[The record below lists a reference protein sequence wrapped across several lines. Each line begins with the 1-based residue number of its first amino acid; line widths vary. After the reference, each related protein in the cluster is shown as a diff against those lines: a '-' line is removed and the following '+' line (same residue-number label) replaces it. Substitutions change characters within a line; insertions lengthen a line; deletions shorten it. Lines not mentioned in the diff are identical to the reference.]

1 MFTSSPLLCRTVIL
15 LLFLATVP
23 LAAQA
28 PLKPTDWYL
37 YGPSYVTGWK
47 TQMVFDSRGRGWLGG
62 VAPGLTRAGLAH
74 FDGRTWSIREDFPVV
89 TKRTYVLDIDEH
101 DRPWVLPFAPYEPGG
116 DARDGFELWYLD
128 HGQWRSRAIPESGIW
143 PQAMAVFDNQSI
155 MIVGNNRRILTIDGA
170 QTFLTQV
177 APNQRVAAM
186 PESEAQT
193 LHFMNVEMRNRH
205 HGFASGS
212 NGLVAEYRDGQWTM
226 LDMPGEL
233 EDRYFHSM
241 DLDQR
246 GALWLCAEAA
256 IARYSEGTWTLWRDL
271 PARGRIRDICMLPDG
286 GGYAIGRNG
295 VMLFFDGNTWK
306 KIVLPGIGHA
316 AAIEHDQRDNLW
328 ILANEQIFKNTDTNP
343 PKLEESHI
351 SQLPPFNPS
360 NHQLVFTD
368 VAGTGKLDLVY
379 SDEQTL
385 WRYANQGLGLFAT
398 PTKLWE
404 APAQGAITSVAAA
417 GLYDGDRPE
426 WLVISNLPG
435 FNPVLS
441 LAAERPRVLQRDL
454 SRDETRC
461 LPFVQ
466 QIVDLDNDGDLD
478 FYFAYQVNSSIDH
491 RILENR
497 NGRFRMRRD
506 VLQTTTSGFL
516 NWVDIDNDGDADAVD
531 LGFSRDVLIAYRNDG
546 NFQFT
551 SIADAVGM
559 VDTQGFGFG
568 STLFVD
574 LDRDGDLDIIAARTH
589 LEAWTNNGKGFF
601 EAVHNSFPEIDFKPD
616 DYPVLVDLGDLNHNG
631 YPEISLTSS
640 TTKTHML
647 LTRGADGRWQ
657 DVATQMLVKPP
668 YAFVSS
674 ADFDNDG
681 DLDLVGVAQNRL
693 KVYKNQIQR
702 GHSITVHLTG
712 PPANRDAIGA
722 EIRVFNQRQNG
733 ESHLIGSKQIYQ
745 WRGAH
750 NTTTL
755 SRNHHF
761 ATNDPGPHRI
771 EVRFS
776 DGTRQTQTGVL
787 PGTRSEIAALAA
799 WRDPLHELAYRIRLS
814 PLFLTP
820 WLEIIKA
827 LLFLGTLALCYRLL
841 IRRKTTPFSTPFR
854 LFAAVLVPLYGLI
867 SLAVAHRS
875 SAEQLITVASFG
887 LGLAVISLL
896 ECGLPAWYRAHF
908 IGPYKIL
915 GIVGEGG
922 MGVVYRARD
931 VVRNRIVALK
941 TFPAELTADR
951 EVRKRFQREAAILKS
966 LQHPNIV
973 PVYETGEFDGRG
985 FIAMAL
991 LQGVTLKRIISEQKQ
1006 INWRTSLDIFTA
1018 VAKALDYIHSQGIQH
1033 RDLKAENV
1041 FVTHETMFQSPAW
1054 RTSSREIAA
1063 LASGRLKSEQIK
1075 LMDFGL
1081 SRHRSNQTLTQGGGL
1096 MGTLAYLAPEQIIHR
1111 RGDFRSDIY
1120 SFGVLMYETVAG
1132 RLPYSGSHEIS
1143 LIGNIR
1149 KGAVLELTEQ
1159 VPEVP
1164 LPMAQIIMKALAFS
1178 PEQRFADAAALHE
1191 ALAAFQMESRGGAFE
1206 NTLINVP
1213 IAAPASGATPVTQTA
1228 VSAAPP
1234 SEAVSVTPD
1243 WDDKLMAA
1251 TRVWQD
1257 HYARARDYHTAR
1269 NLHEAH
1275 LAMCAC
1281 IDDLEKVAVNLPESA
1296 WEPYAKQF
1304 EVDHVMS
1311 FMERLNLESR

>member
-1 MFTSSPLLCRTVIL
+1 MITFLLPLRRAVL
-15 LLFLATVP
+15 LLLILVTGP
-23 LAAQA
+23 LAAQS

-37 YGPSYVTGWK
+37 FGPSYINGWK
-47 TQMVFDSRGRGWLGG
+47 THMVFDSHGHGWLGG
-62 VAPGLTRAGLAH
+62 VTAAMGRSGLAH
-74 FDGRTWSIREDFPVV
+74 YDGRTWSIRNDFPVD
-89 TKRTYVLDIDEH
+89 TKRTYVLDVDEH
-101 DRPWVLPFAPYEPGG
+101 DRPWVLPYAPYEPGG
-116 DARDGFELWYLD
+116 DARDGFDLWYLD
-128 HGQWRSRAIPESGIW
+128 HGVWRSRTINNSGIW
-143 PQAMAVFDNQSI
+143 PQAMVVFDNQSAI
-155 MIVGNNRRILTIDGA
+155 IVGNNRRILTIDGDR
-170 QTFLTQV
+170 TFLTQV
-177 APNQRVAAM
+177 ALNKRAAAL
-186 PESEAQT
+186 PENEVQT
-193 LHFMNVEMRNRH
+193 LHFMNIKMRNRH
-205 HGFASGS
+205 HGYASGA
-212 NGLVAEYRDGQWTM
+212 NGLVAEYRDGRWQM
-226 LDMPGEL
+226 LDLPSEIENRFFYG
-233 EDRYFHSM
+233 M

-256 IARYSEGTWTLWRDL
+256 IARFREGTWTVWGDL
-271 PARGRIRDICMLPDG
+271 PARGRIRDLCMLPDG
-286 GGYAIGRNG
+286 GGYALGRNG

-306 KIVLPGIGHA
+306 KTMLPGIGHA
-316 AAIEHDQRDNLW
+316 AVIEHDRRGNTW
-328 ILANEQIFKNTDTNP
+328 ILADEHLFKNTDTNP
-343 PKLEESHI
+343 PKLEESRI

-360 NHQLVFTD
+360 HHQLIFTD

-379 SDEQTL
+379 SDDQTL
-385 WRYANQGLGLFAT
+385 WRYANQGLGLYDT

-404 APAQGAITSVAAA
+404 APAQGATTAVAPAR
-417 GLYDGDRPE
+417 LFDGDQPE

-435 FNPVLS
+435 FNPLVS
-441 LAAERPRVLQRDL
+441 LAGAQARVLQRDL

-461 LPFVQ
+461 LPYIQ

-478 FYFAYQVNSSIDH
+478 FYFAYQVNSSVDH

-506 VLQTTTSGFL
+506 LLPTTTSGFL

-531 LGFSRDVLIAYRNDG
+531 LGFTRDVLTAFRNEG
-546 NFQFT
+546 HFQFT
-551 SIADAVGM
+551 PIADRVGM
-559 VDTQGFGFG
+559 TDSQSFGFG

-574 LDRDGDLDIIAARTH
+574 LDRDGDLDIIAVRNR
-589 LEAWTNNGKGFF
+589 LEAWSNDGNGFF
-601 EAVHNSFPEIDFKPD
+601 EAIHDRFPKLTFKPD
-616 DYPVLVDLGDLNHNG
+616 NNPLLFLLGDLNHNG
-631 YPEISLTSS
+631 YPEISLTTN
-640 TTKTHML
+640 TTMEHFL

-657 DVATQMLVKPP
+657 DVGAQMLVKPP
-668 YAFVSS
+668 DMFLSA

-681 DLDLVGVAQNRL
+681 DLDLVGVVGNRL
-693 KVYKNQIQR
+693 KVFENQIQR
-702 GHSITVHLTG
+702 GHSITVQLKG
-712 PPANRDAIGA
+712 PPANRDALGA
-722 EIRVFNQRQNG
+722 EIRVFNQRPNG
-733 ESHLIGSKQIYQ
+733 ASHLIGTKHIHQF
-745 WRGAH
+745 RTAH

-755 SRNHHF
+755 SRLHHF
-761 ATNDPGPHRI
+761 ATDDPGPHRV

-776 DGTRQTQTGVL
+776 DGTRQTQTDVF
-787 PGTRSEIAALAA
+787 PGTRVAIAALPA
-799 WRDPLHELAYRIRLS
+799 WRDPFHLLAYRIQLS

-820 WLEIIKA
+820 WLEILKA
-827 LLFLGTLALCYRLL
+827 LLFLAGLALCYRLL
-841 IRRKTTPFSTPFR
+841 IRRKNTPFSTLFR
-854 LFAAVLVPLYGLI
+854 LFVALLVPLYGLI

-875 SAEQLITVASFG
+875 VGEQLLTITGFAI
-887 LGLAVISLL
+887 GLAVISLL

-966 LQHPNIV
+966 LNHPNIV

-991 LQGVTLKRIISEQKQ
+991 LQGVTLKRIIAEQKQ

-1033 RDLKAENV
+1033 RDLKAENI
-1041 FVTHETMFQSPAW
+1041 FITHETMFQSPAW

-1063 LASGRLKSEQIK
+1063 IASGRLKAEQIK

-1081 SRHRSNQTLTQGGGL
+1081 SRHRGNQTLTKGGGL

-1149 KGAVLELTEQ
+1149 KGAVLQLSEQ

-1164 LPMAQIIMKALAFS
+1164 QPMTQIIMKALAFS
-1178 PEQRFADAAALHE
+1178 PDQRFADAAALHE
-1191 ALAAFQMESRGGAFE
+1191 ALAAFQAQSRGGAFE
-1206 NTLINVP
+1206 NTLVNLP
-1213 IAAPASGATPVTQTA
+1213 IAAPPRPGSVPAPTAVRAAPAVQAVTATPT
-1228 VSAAPP
+1228 
-1234 SEAVSVTPD
+1234 
-1243 WDDKLMAA
+1243 WDDQLLAA
-1251 TRVWQD
+1251 TRVWQG
-1257 HYARARDYHTAR
+1257 HYARAKDLHAVR
-1269 NLHEAH
+1269 NVHEAH

-1304 EVDHVMS
+1304 DIDHVMS